1 MRFHFIDPRAVSRL
15 EWKNKIMLFR
25 HNIDLPSP
33 PKHLWP
39 FFRWIMSA
47 WYDGVYLPRNRYTV
61 PLVSLRDGLN
71 SEKLWCCGERMPS
84 HACMPAMRSG
94 VRNLFF
100 ANKSIQQHGSPAV
113 HNVPQVRLSGTNR
126 TAHLTIWNPTRLCEE
141 HKHSPSHASLAE
153 NMSEAFWVCNEKL
166 ILQRLALCY
175 NALPAGS
182 SISPSPPNISQV
194 FQNYHE
200 CKYTDHGSVLH
211 PSTVFSID
219 SVKRTTEQQPVIM

>member
-1 MRFHFIDPRAVSRL
+1 
-15 EWKNKIMLFR
+15 
-25 HNIDLPSP
+25 
-33 PKHLWP
+33 
-39 FFRWIMSA
+39 MSA
-47 WYDGVYLPRNRYTV
+47 WYDGVYLPRNRYTA

-71 SEKLWCCGERMPS
+71 SEKLWWCGERMPS

-126 TAHLTIWNPTRLCEE
+126 TAHLTIWNPTTLCEE
-141 HKHSPSHASLAE
+141 HKHSPSHASLAQ
-153 NMSEAFWVCNEKL
+153 NMSEAFCVCNEKL

-182 SISPSPPNISQV
+182 SISPSSPNTSLTQESSRIITNVTARYYILLQSSLLIV
-194 FQNYHE
+194 LNELQN
-200 CKYTDHGSVLH
+200 TN
-211 PSTVFSID
+211 
-219 SVKRTTEQQPVIM
+219 Q